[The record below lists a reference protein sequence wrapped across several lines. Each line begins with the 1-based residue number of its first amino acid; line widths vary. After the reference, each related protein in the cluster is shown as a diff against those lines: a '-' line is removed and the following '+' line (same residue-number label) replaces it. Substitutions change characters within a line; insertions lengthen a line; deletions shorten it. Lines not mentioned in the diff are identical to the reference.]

1 MLFNIKEENGKVLGR
16 PKGTHCITDKEIA
29 AKRQILKRAR
39 AFVGDLKDIDCIK
52 IVGVSKGTYYK
63 YKKELLYEVV
73 AGIMEKNKK

>member
-39 AFVGDLKDIDCIK
+39 AFGGDLKDIDYIK

-73 AGIMEKNKK
+73 AEIMEKNKK